1 MSVLSCQ
8 DVRVTL
14 GGRGVLAGIDLTLA
28 AGQVT
33 AIVGP
38 NGAGKSTLLAC
49 LAGLRTP
56 DSGAAHLDGQ
66 LVTAMPPRA
75 LAQRLAVLPQT
86 PEIAWAVD
94 ARTLVGLGRIP
105 FLGAR
110 GGGSADAA
118 AVTQAMELA
127 GVTEFAGRVVTS
139 LSGGERARVLIARA
153 LTGEPEWLLADE
165 PLSGLDPAHQL
176 DVAGL
181 FRVMALAGAGVV
193 VTLHDLTMAL
203 RLADRVVVLAAGAVL
218 ADGAPV
224 DALRPDVL
232 RAAYGIE
239 ARVLA
244 GAQGP
249 IIDVVRRAG

>member
-14 GGRGVLAGIDLTLA
+14 GGRGVLAGIDLTFA

-66 LVTAMPPRA
+66 PVTAMPPRA

-110 GGGSADAA
+110 GGGTADAA
-118 AVTQAMELA
+118 EVAQAMELA
-127 GVTEFAGRVVTS
+127 GVSDFAGRVVTS

-153 LTGEPEWLLADE
+153 LAGEPEWLLADE

-244 GAQGP
+244 GAQRP